1 MKYSGIHVASK
12 MAASK
17 MALDDTHSLVFMLLW
32 NSGLLYVDGPS
43 NLLLMNII

>member
-17 MALDDTHSLVFMLLW
+17 MAASKMALDDTDSLVFILL
-32 NSGLLYVDGPS
+32 
-43 NLLLMNII
+43 